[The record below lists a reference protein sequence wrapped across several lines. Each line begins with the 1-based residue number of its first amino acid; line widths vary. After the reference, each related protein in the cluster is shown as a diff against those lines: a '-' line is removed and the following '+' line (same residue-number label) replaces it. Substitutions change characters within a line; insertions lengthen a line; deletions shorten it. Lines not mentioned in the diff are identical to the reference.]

1 MRIKIPAK
9 LEKNRREEHFTQ
21 ENISVTSK
29 QLKGFED
36 AEYSKKEPYVIYYI
50 RQWFGTESVLNPVT
64 VQYIAWSRSAS

>member
-50 RQWFGTESVLNPVT
+50 RQ
-64 VQYIAWSRSAS
+64 

>member
-1 MRIKIPAK
+1 MVGFLHLFLIILKLLMRIKIPAK

-50 RQWFGTESVLNPVT
+50 RQ
-64 VQYIAWSRSAS
+64 

>member
-21 ENISVTSK
+21 ENIPVTSK

-50 RQWFGTESVLNPVT
+50 Q
-64 VQYIAWSRSAS
+64 Q

>member
-1 MRIKIPAK
+1 MVGFLHLFLIILKLLMRIKIPAK

-21 ENISVTSK
+21 ENIPVTSK

-50 RQWFGTESVLNPVT
+50 Q
-64 VQYIAWSRSAS
+64 Q

>member
-1 MRIKIPAK
+1 MVGFLHLFLIILKLLMRIKIPAK

-21 ENISVTSK
+21 ENIPVTSK

-50 RQWFGTESVLNPVT
+50 RQ
-64 VQYIAWSRSAS
+64 